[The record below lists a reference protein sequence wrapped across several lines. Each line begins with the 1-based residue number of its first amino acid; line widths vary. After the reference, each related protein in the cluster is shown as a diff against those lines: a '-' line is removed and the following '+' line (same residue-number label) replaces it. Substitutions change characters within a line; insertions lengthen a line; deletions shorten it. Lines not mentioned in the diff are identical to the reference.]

1 MTAEQDVF
9 VVGAGGFGS
18 EALQYARDAAERG
31 WPYRV
36 AGFLDDVVAVGSL
49 VDGVEVVGTSSDS
62 AYLATN
68 VVIAIGEARV
78 RAAIAHKVRAA
89 GGTLV
94 TLVHPTAYVAPSA
107 TLEAGCLICPFAL
120 VGVRAVVGANVAMNV
135 YSSVGHDSN
144 VGAHTVLSPYAAV
157 LGRVAVGPQTFLG
170 THSTIAPGVSVDGYS
185 KISAGALVTR
195 NAPAGS
201 LLVGNPAK
209 GRVMFDVGAD
219 I

>member
-1 MTAEQDVF
+1 MTAQKEVLIF
-9 VVGAGGFGS
+9 GAGGFGI
-18 EALQYARDAAERG
+18 EALQYAADAAKHG
-31 WPYRV
+31 WPYQV
-36 AGFLDDVVAVGSL
+36 AGFLDDAVAVGTL
-49 VDGVEVVGTSSDS
+49 VEGVEVVATSSDS
-62 AYLATN
+62 VYLATN
-68 VVIAIGEARV
+68 IVIATGDPQA
-78 RAAIAHKVRAA
+78 RAAIAEKIHAA

-94 TLVHPTAYVAPSA
+94 TLVHPSAYVAPSA
-107 TLEAGCLICPFAL
+107 TLGGGCLVCPFAL

-135 YSSVGHDSN
+135 YSSVGHDSH